1 MGTVVAAALVIAV
14 DAVWMFPDRLP
25 AWALPLYVVAIGL
38 VFGLRERTGTGALAA
53 ALTLSAASGGS
64 YALLVWAGFHAGHR
78 VASSRAG
85 AAVALAGA
93 LAYGTARVAESGAPP
108 TAVAAECVVLLALP
122 MAVGA
127 YLAQHRRLVAT
138 LDDRNRRLR
147 RERELLAERERLHER
162 LRIARDVHDSLGH
175 RLGLVSIQA
184 AALEAGGLSE
194 AQHKEALRQLAD
206 ASRRAVDE
214 LHDLVGALRSPDEP
228 LTRTRGVT
236 DIPALVEDFRTSG
249 VEVTLTERGTPGQ
262 VSAPAGEAA
271 YRVVE
276 EGLTNAAKHAPGH
289 PVTVT
294 LEWEPGA
301 LLLSVGNPRPITAA
315 NAPGHDLADPT
326 ERIALAGTP
335 HPAEVANGT
344 RHDPAG
350 RGDLVGDAS
359 PSGTAVAA
367 DHARPGC
374 PEQGGPTRGTVPA
387 EAAEGAGDDVAGRAE
402 LSDLAGDPRSLRMAE
417 SAGHGGTGC
426 AEQADPVGAARAA
439 GGGGHGLA
447 GLAERV
453 GLVGGVLNVEDSE
466 AGFRLRALI
475 PAEQPAEPEPVPGT
489 GALHRYRFAA
499 LVLAAAALLAAIGP
513 VGAGHS

>member
-53 ALTLSAASGGS
+53 ALTLSVASGGS

-175 RLGLVSIQA
+175 RLGLVSVQA

-236 DIPALVEDFRTSG
+236 DIPPLVEDFRTSG

-262 VSAPAGEAA
+262 VSAPAGESA

-301 LLLSVGNPRPITAA
+301 LLLSVGNPRPITAT
-315 NAPGHDLADPT
+315 NALAHDLADPT
-326 ERIALAGTP
+326 ERIALARNP
-335 HPAEVANGT
+335 HPAE
-344 RHDPAG
+344 
-350 RGDLVGDAS
+350 
-359 PSGTAVAA
+359 AA
-367 DHARPGC
+367 D
-374 PEQGGPTRGTVPA
+374 GT
-387 EAAEGAGDDVAGRAE
+387 GHDLAGRAE

-475 PAEQPAEPEPVPGT
+475 PAEQPAGPEPVPGT